1 MMVDG
6 PPLAGQLPE
15 FRDYL
20 RLLARAQLDPRLRAK
35 FDASDLVQQTLLEA
49 HRDVAQ
55 FRGATRG
62 EMAAWLRRILARN
75 LANAAR
81 DLRRDKRDLDREESL
96 ERRLEES
103 SVRLEAWLAD
113 AGLSPGDQAA
123 HNELLLRVSTALTG
137 LPETQREAVEL
148 RHLHGWSLNDIAA
161 YLGRTPAAVAGL
173 LHRGLDGLRALLTE
187 TE

>member
-1 MMVDG
+1 MADG

-20 RLLARAQLDPRLRAK
+20 RLLARAQFDPRLRAK

-55 FRGATRG
+55 FRGRTRG
-62 EMAAWLRRILARN
+62 EMAVWLRRILARN

-81 DLRRDKRDLDREESL
+81 DHSRDKRDVGREVSL

-103 SVRLEAWLAD
+103 SVRLESWLAD

-123 HNELLLRVSTALTG
+123 RNELLLRVSSALAD
-137 LPETQREAVEL
+137 LPAAQREAVEL
-148 RHLHGWSLNDIAA
+148 RHLHGWPLSDIAA
-161 YLGRTPAAVAGL
+161 HLGCTPAAVAGL
-173 LHRGLDGLRALLTE
+173 LHRGLDDLRALLTE

>member
-1 MMVDG
+1 MGDSRE
-6 PPLAGQLPE
+6 LAERLPE

-20 RLLARAQLDPRLRAK
+20 RLLARAQLDPWLRAK
-35 FDASDLVQQTLLEA
+35 FDPSDLVQQTLYEA

-55 FRGATRG
+55 FCGTTRG

-81 DLRRDKRDLDREESL
+81 DFRRDKRDVGREESL

-103 SVRLEAWLAD
+103 SVRLESWLAD
-113 AGLSPGDQAA
+113 AGLSPDDQAA
-123 HNELLLRVSTALTG
+123 RNEQLLRVASALAG
-137 LPETQREAVEL
+137 LPAARREAIEL
-148 RHLHGWSLNDIAA
+148 RHLHGWPLNDIAA
-161 YLGRTPAAVAGL
+161 HLGRTPAAVAGL
-173 LHRGLDGLRALLTE
+173 LHRGLDDLRALLTE